1 LKTFARLALAAS
13 LAVSTAAVADTVTIK
28 YDNPLWAFGG
38 DGMSV
43 SHDSGAHWLGAAAGE
58 FEATVL
64 SHTGSISD
72 ANFVD
77 NKNDLFLYCYD
88 LLQTIDNNLTVTYT
102 VNYSGVTARTLD
114 FLGAVNYVLN
124 GNTNTWNDPFAW
136 LHPGNTEI
144 GAAIQAGIW
153 ESLYDSGNDWDLG
166 TGVLRVSGLES
177 AATTEYEM
185 FRHAVL
191 GDTVND
197 LSQSQTML
205 LASDSK
211 QDQITGDRPTIIS
224 HQNLPEPASIA
235 LVALGLAAAG
245 FARRRRG

>member
-28 YDNPLWAFGG
+28 YDSPLWAFGG
-38 DGMSV
+38 DSMSV
-43 SHDSGAHWLGAAAGE
+43 THDSGAHWLSAGAGE

-64 SHTGSISD
+64 SHTGGITD

-88 LLQTIDNNLTVTYT
+88 LLQTIGNGEQVTYT
-102 VNYSGVTARTLD
+102 INYTGVTARTLD

-124 GNTNTWNDPFAW
+124 SNSNTWSDPYAW
-136 LHPGNTEI
+136 LHPGGTEI

-166 TGVLRVSGLES
+166 TGVLQVTGLET
-177 AATTEYEM
+177 AATTEYDK
-185 FRHAVL
+185 FRTAVL
-191 GDTVND
+191 NGAVDD

-205 LASDSK
+205 LASASN
-211 QDQITGDRPTIIS
+211 QDQITGHRSTGR
-224 HQNLPEPASIA
+224 QELPEPASIA